1 MTKLQQDADKAVT
14 QVLDRYPVKRAAFF
28 GSFARAEASDK
39 SDADILVEF
48 FPGTKGL
55 EFFGLKVDLEE
66 ALDRSVDLL
75 TFNALRFADTAFR
88 DAVES
93 EAVVIYERK

>member
-1 MTKLQQDADKAVT
+1 MVLQHDINSAIIPVFS
-14 QVLDRYPVKRAAFF
+14 RYPVKRAAFF
-28 GSFARAEASDK
+28 GSFARAEASEK

-55 EFFGLKVDLEE
+55 EFFGLKVELEE
-66 ALDRSVDLL
+66 ALERSVDLL
-75 TFNALRFADTAFR
+75 TYNALRDADSAFI

-93 EAVVIYERK
+93 EAVVIYERE

>member
-1 MTKLQQDADKAVT
+1 MALQHDINSAIIPVFDK
-14 QVLDRYPVKRAAFF
+14 YPVKRAAFF
-28 GSFARAEASDK
+28 GSFARAEASEK

-55 EFFGLKVDLEE
+55 DFFGLKVELEE
-66 ALDRSVDLL
+66 ALERSVDLL
-75 TFNALRFADTAFR
+75 TYNALRDADVAFR

>member
-1 MTKLQQDADKAVT
+1 MKLLQQDIKSAIIPVF
-14 QVLDRYPVKRAAFF
+14 DRYPVKRAAFF
-28 GSFARAEASDK
+28 GSFARAEASDN

-48 FPGTKGL
+48 FPGTRGL
-55 EFFGLKVDLEE
+55 EFFGLKADLEE
-66 ALDRSVDLL
+66 ALERSVDLL
-75 TFNALRFADTAFR
+75 TYNALRAADTAFR